1 MSVCISPTLYKVC
14 TNTKRQQL
22 ETSLKTS
29 HQFRAELLF
38 EPLFVTRKDGWIFET
53 TDGLREQDVEA
64 VFHGEHQ
71 Q

>member
-1 MSVCISPTLYKVC
+1 MPHKICTLTQARWASWPTG
-14 TNTKRQQL
+14 RR
-22 ETSLKTS
+22 S

-53 TDGLREQDVEA
+53 ADGLRDQDVEA
-64 VFHGEHQ
+64 VLHGEHQ